1 MWLASAPRASLVS
14 VFAPG
19 EVRLSG
25 TIMFPTF
32 SQASHH
38 GGIGY
43 GLGGGIPSTVPSA
56 CLANP
61 NYNFGVEAVGVAATQ
76 SRGQVIKVC
85 DEIPCCKTPLNEAN
99 LSEIL
104 KSICGGGM
112 PHTSMKFSTRVVQ
125 PYGLQGMFQNALV
138 SAVHTA
144 WVGNYP
150 LVLTPDVIWT
160 AIQQG
165 YAKNG
170 SFTGPDKTSVPDTNT
185 ATDPVSTI
193 TSSTQSLRI
202 QVGSNALGTDNYW
215 HDVFQGFSKKII
227 EADPSTCTPSFSTS
241 GPQERAV
248 AHLSLMNACGYGYV
262 YEPTYGIPT
271 ITVTGTKEDWTL
283 LCDNALTL
291 ASKCTNA
298 QDWSKALK
306 PVLDQFISAASGE
319 FDQKFWRS
327 IYHCFGVKYKG
338 TPAFGLRAGG
348 EESAESS
355 GWIFALL
362 PFSVSVTGDYPGNY
376 NTNVSKY
383 LKQIKDHVQNDTPV
397 NISYIQQP
405 GIRSDVIP
413 SGIVTTFATHDD
425 LKNCT
430 GSVYRPQS
438 KFYSGFMVVG
448 QEDQTMAI
456 HPEIGWAVSL

>member
-1 MWLASAPRASLVS
+1 
-14 VFAPG
+14 
-19 EVRLSG
+19 
-25 TIMFPTF
+25 MFPTF
-32 SQASHH
+32 SQASLH

-43 GLGGGIPSTVPSA
+43 YGLGGGKKKISA
-56 CLANP
+56 QP
-61 NYNFGVEAVGVAATQ
+61 VAA
-76 SRGQVIKVC
+76 RLGQVIKVC
-85 DEIPCCKTPLNEAN
+85 DEIPCCKTQLDEAN

-104 KSICGGGM
+104 KSICGGRM

-125 PYGLQGMFQNALV
+125 PYGLQGMFQHALV

-185 ATDPVSTI
+185 ATGPVSI
-193 TSSTQSLRI
+193 STSSTQSLRI

-215 HDVFQGFSKKII
+215 HDVFQGFSKKIK

-241 GPQERAV
+241 DPQERAV
-248 AHLSLMNACGYGYV
+248 AHLSLMNACGYAGYV

-298 QDWSKALK
+298 QDWSEVLK

-327 IYHCFGVKYKG
+327 IYHCFGVKYKN
-338 TPAFGLRAGG
+338 TLNTFGAV
-348 EESAESS
+348 EEQFAESS

-362 PFSVSVTGDYPGNY
+362 PFLRVAGIEFAYNY
-376 NTNVSKY
+376 DMNVSKY

-405 GIRSDVIP
+405 GIRSDFIP
-413 SGIVTTFATHDD
+413 SGIVTTFATYDD
-425 LKNCT
+425 LKNCI
-430 GSVYRPQS
+430 GGNYRPQS